1 MLSHFT
7 SVVPCQKR
15 RLRDIILFIALTHS
29 KFQVIQK
36 MVKACRGYESWK
48 KKNDPDHMP
57 WLWPDQ
63 ITSDLI
69 GELKTATCISIHEI
83 RYIKL

>member
-1 MLSHFT
+1 
-7 SVVPCQKR
+7 
-15 RLRDIILFIALTHS
+15 
-29 KFQVIQK
+29 

-48 KKNDPDHMP
+48 KKNDPDYMP

-83 RYIKL
+83 RYIQL